1 MKLRSKPRLDYRQLH
16 NTGARVLK
24 MEGEHQGNDKVGIMK
39 GTELKTREDLNFCL
53 EIYEDVNDFTTKSE
67 VLEAI
72 KTVSELFQVYRHVN
86 PTRRGGGAIMA
97 PPR

>member
-1 MKLRSKPRLDYRQLH
+1 
-16 NTGARVLK
+16 

-86 PTRRGGGAIMA
+86 ADLKIELGDDEYNQNYPDYDETVKKQRFC
-97 PPR
+97 